1 MVLSVGAA
9 NARATEPRAIS
20 PVQNQGGGK
29 QEQGMTSSY
38 DIFGRLI
45 MDHELHRDLLDA
57 LGETQ
62 GESEERAELFERLT
76 KEVKSHAAA
85 EEQALYS
92 TMMRKPE
99 TTDETR
105 HSVAEHQEIQEL
117 LNDLAATPMSSGA
130 WMTKFKTLR
139 DRYLHHIDEE
149 ESENFHDYARYL
161 TEEDERHMRAVFDR
175 RKQAECAEVEVTP
188 EALEDAKA

>member
-1 MVLSVGAA
+1 MPAV
-9 NARATEPRAIS
+9 P
-20 PVQNQGGGK
+20 
-29 QEQGMTSSY
+29 

-62 GESEERAELFERLT
+62 GECEERSELFERFT

-105 HSVAEHQEIQEL
+105 HSVAEHQRIEL
-117 LNDLAATPMSSGA
+117 LLDEWRATGVRLDDLVTHVVVHELG
-130 WMTKFKTLR
+130 
-139 DRYLHHIDEE
+139 HHFGFSDDTM
-149 ESENFHDYARYL
+149 HR
-161 TEEDERHMRAVFDR
+161 
-175 RKQAECAEVEVTP
+175 
-188 EALEDAKA
+188 LEDGEEF

>member
-1 MVLSVGAA
+1 MPGNL
-9 NARATEPRAIS
+9 
-20 PVQNQGGGK
+20 
-29 QEQGMTSSY
+29 

-57 LGETQ
+57 LEETQ
-62 GESEERAELFERLT
+62 GESDERAELFERLT
-76 KEVKSHAAA
+76 KEIKSHAAA

-117 LNDLAATPMSSGA
+117 LNDLAATPMASGA
-130 WMTKFKTLR
+130 WLTKLR
-139 DRYLHHIDEE
+139 ELSDHYLHHIDEE
-149 ESENFHDYARYL
+149 ESENFHDFAKYL
-161 TEEDERHMRAVFDR
+161 TPEDEQHMRAVFER
-175 RKQAECAEVEVTP
+175 RKQAERAEAEVTP
-188 EALEDAKA
+188 ELLADAKA

>member
-1 MVLSVGAA
+1 MSD
-9 NARATEPRAIS
+9 S
-20 PVQNQGGGK
+20 F
-29 QEQGMTSSY
+29 

-62 GESEERAELFERLT
+62 GDSDERAELFERLT

-117 LNDLAATPMSSGA
+117 LNDLAATPMGSGA
-130 WMTKFKTLR
+130 WLTKLR
-139 DRYLHHIDEE
+139 EFSERYLHHIDEE
-149 ESENFHDYARYL
+149 ESENFHDYAKYL
-161 TEEDERHMRAVFDR
+161 TDEDERHMRQVFER
-175 RKQAECAEVEVTP
+175 RKQAECAEAEITP
-188 EALEDAKA
+188 ELLEDAKA

>member
-1 MVLSVGAA
+1 MLAV
-9 NARATEPRAIS
+9 P
-20 PVQNQGGGK
+20 
-29 QEQGMTSSY
+29 
-38 DIFGRLI
+38 DIFSRLI

-62 GESEERAELFERLT
+62 GESDERAELFERFT

-105 HSVAEHQEIQEL
+105 HSVAEHKRIEEM

-130 WMTKFKTLR
+130 WMTKFKALR
-139 DRYLHHIDEE
+139 DCYLHHIDEE
-149 ESENFHDYARYL
+149 EAENFPDYARYL
-161 TEEDERHMRAVFDR
+161 TQDDERHMRDVFER
-175 RKQAECAEVEVTP
+175 RKEAECSEAEVTP
-188 EALEDAKA
+188 QPLEKAKA

>member
-1 MVLSVGAA
+1 MM
-9 NARATEPRAIS
+9 PAI
-20 PVQNQGGGK
+20 P
-29 QEQGMTSSY
+29 

-62 GESEERAELFERLT
+62 GECEERTELFERFT

-92 TMMRKPE
+92 TMMRKPQ
-99 TTDETR
+99 TTDVTR
-105 HSVAEHQEIQEL
+105 HSVAEHRRIEIL

-130 WMTKFKTLR
+130 WMTKFKALR
-139 DRYLHHIDEE
+139 DCYLHHIDEE
-149 ESENFHDYARYL
+149 EAETFPEYARFL
-161 TEEDERHMRAVFDR
+161 DHEDEQHMSAVFDR
-175 RKQAECAEVEVTP
+175 RKQAECEEAEVTP
-188 EALEDAKA
+188 EPLEDVKA

>member
-1 MVLSVGAA
+1 MTA
-9 NARATEPRAIS
+9 NT
-20 PVQNQGGGK
+20 
-29 QEQGMTSSY
+29 

-45 MDHELHRDLLDA
+45 MDHELHRDLIDA

-62 GESEERAELFERLT
+62 GESQERAELFERLT
-76 KEVKSHAAA
+76 REIKSHAAA

-130 WMTKFKTLR
+130 WLTKFRELR
-139 DRYLHHIDEE
+139 ERYLHHIDEE
-149 ESENFHDYARYL
+149 EAENFPDYAKYL
-161 TEEDERHMRAVFDR
+161 SNEDEEHMREVFER
-175 RKQAECAEVEVTP
+175 RKQAECGQAEVTP
-188 EALEDAKA
+188 ELLEEAQA

>member
-1 MVLSVGAA
+1 MSA
-9 NARATEPRAIS
+9 NL
-20 PVQNQGGGK
+20 
-29 QEQGMTSSY
+29 
-38 DIFGRLI
+38 DIFGRLV

-62 GESEERAELFERLT
+62 GDSIERAELFGRLT
-76 KEVKSHAAA
+76 REVKSHAAA

-130 WMTKFKTLR
+130 WLTKFRELN

-149 ESENFHDYARYL
+149 ETEHFPDFARHL
-161 TEEDERHMRAVFDR
+161 TEEDEVYMRMVFDR
-175 RKQAECAEVEVTP
+175 RKYAECAEADVTP
-188 EALEDAKA
+188 ELLEDAKA

>member
-1 MVLSVGAA
+1 
-9 NARATEPRAIS
+9 
-20 PVQNQGGGK
+20 
-29 QEQGMTSSY
+29 MTSSY

-62 GESEERAELFERLT
+62 GESEERAELFERLNR
-76 KEVKSHAAA
+76 EIKSHAAA

-105 HSVAEHQEIQEL
+105 HSVAEHKEIEEL

-130 WMTKFKTLR
+130 WMTKFRTLNE
-139 DRYLHHIDEE
+139 RYLHHIDEE
-149 ESENFHDYARYL
+149 ESENFPDYAEHL
-161 TEEDERHMRAVFDR
+161 TAEDEAHMREVFER
-175 RKQAECAEVEVTP
+175 RKKAECAEAELTP
-188 EALEDAKA
+188 EPLEDAKA

>member
-1 MVLSVGAA
+1 MPAV
-9 NARATEPRAIS
+9 P
-20 PVQNQGGGK
+20 
-29 QEQGMTSSY
+29 

-62 GESEERAELFERLT
+62 GDCEERTELFERFT

-105 HSVAEHQEIQEL
+105 HSVAEHQRIEML

-130 WMTKFKTLR
+130 WMSKFKALR
-139 DRYLHHIDEE
+139 DCYLHHIDEE
-149 ESENFHDYARYL
+149 EAENFPDYATYL
-161 TEEDERHMRAVFDR
+161 TEADEQYMRTVFER
-175 RKQAECAEVEVTP
+175 RKNAERAEAEVTP
-188 EALEDAKA
+188 QVLEDAKA

>member
-1 MVLSVGAA
+1 MPSV
-9 NARATEPRAIS
+9 P
-20 PVQNQGGGK
+20 
-29 QEQGMTSSY
+29 

-62 GESEERAELFERLT
+62 GNSEQRAELFERFT
-76 KEVKSHAAA
+76 REAKSHAAA

-105 HSVAEHQEIQEL
+105 HSVAEHERIEEM

-130 WMTKFKTLR
+130 WMTKFKALR
-139 DRYLHHIDEE
+139 DCYLHHIDEE
-149 ESENFHDYARYL
+149 EAKNFPDYAEHL
-161 TEEDERHMRAVFDR
+161 TEEDERHMRAVFNR
-175 RKQAECAEVEVTP
+175 RKPAECAEAEVTP
-188 EALEDAKA
+188 ELLEDAEA

>member
-1 MVLSVGAA
+1 MKDSL
-9 NARATEPRAIS
+9 
-20 PVQNQGGGK
+20 
-29 QEQGMTSSY
+29 

-62 GESEERAELFERLT
+62 GESEERAELFGRLT
-76 KEVKSHAAA
+76 REIKSHAAA

-105 HSVAEHQEIQEL
+105 HSVAEHKEIEDL

-130 WMTKFKTLR
+130 WMGKFRTLNE
-139 DRYLHHIDEE
+139 RYLHHIDEE
-149 ESENFHDYARYL
+149 ETENFPDYAEYL
-161 TEEDERHMRAVFDR
+161 TAEDEQHMRKVFER
-175 RKQAECAEVEVTP
+175 RKQAERAEAEVTP
-188 EALEDAKA
+188 ELLEDARA

>member
-1 MVLSVGAA
+1 MGLRRRIA
-9 NARATEPRAIS
+9 NVCHAEPCVRS
-20 PVQNQGGGK
+20 PVQVTNAE
-29 QEQGMTSSY
+29 QEQAMTSSL

-62 GESEERAELFERLT
+62 GESQDRAELFERLT
-76 KEVKSHAAA
+76 REIKSHAAA

-92 TMMRKPE
+92 TMMRKPQ

-130 WMTKFKTLR
+130 WMTKFRALR

-149 ESENFHDYARYL
+149 ESENFHDYARDL
-161 TEEDERHMRAVFDR
+161 TEEDEQHMRAVFER
-175 RKQAECAEVEVTP
+175 RKQVERAEAEVTP
-188 EALEDAKA
+188 ELLEDAKA

>member
-1 MVLSVGAA
+1 
-9 NARATEPRAIS
+9 
-20 PVQNQGGGK
+20 
-29 QEQGMTSSY
+29 MTSSM

-57 LGETQ
+57 LAATQ
-62 GESEERAELFERLT
+62 GGSEERAELFERLT
-76 KEVKSHAAA
+76 KEIKSHAAA

-117 LNDLAATPMSSGA
+117 LNDLAATSMSSGA
-130 WMTKFKTLR
+130 WMGKLKTLS

-149 ESENFHDYARYL
+149 ESENFHDYASYL
-161 TEEDERHMRAVFDR
+161 TEADEQHMRAVFER
-175 RKQAECAEVEVTP
+175 RKQAERAHAEVTP
-188 EALEDAKA
+188 EPLEDAKA

>member
-1 MVLSVGAA
+1 MHSDL
-9 NARATEPRAIS
+9 
-20 PVQNQGGGK
+20 
-29 QEQGMTSSY
+29 

-45 MDHELHRDLLDA
+45 MDHELHRDLIDA

-62 GESEERAELFERLT
+62 GGSEERAELFERLT

-130 WMTKFKTLR
+130 WMTKFRTLR
-139 DRYLHHIDEE
+139 DRYLHHINEE
-149 ESENFHDYARYL
+149 EAKNFPDYARYL
-161 TEEDERHMRAVFDR
+161 TEEDEQHMRAVFER
-175 RKQAECAEVEVTP
+175 RKAAECAEAELTP
-188 EALEDAKA
+188 EPLEDAKA

>member
-1 MVLSVGAA
+1 
-9 NARATEPRAIS
+9 
-20 PVQNQGGGK
+20 
-29 QEQGMTSSY
+29 MTSNL

-76 KEVKSHAAA
+76 REIKSHAAA

-99 TTDETR
+99 TTAETR
-105 HSVAEHQEIQEL
+105 HSVAEHKEIEEL

-130 WMTKFKTLR
+130 WMSKFRTL
-139 DRYLHHIDEE
+139 
-149 ESENFHDYARYL
+149 NAQYL
-161 TEEDERHMRAVFDR
+161 TAEDEVHMRAVFER
-175 RKQAECAEVEVTP
+175 RKQAECAEAEVTP
-188 EALEDAKA
+188 ELLEEAKA

>member
-1 MVLSVGAA
+1 MM
-9 NARATEPRAIS
+9 
-20 PVQNQGGGK
+20 PV
-29 QEQGMTSSY
+29 TP

-99 TTDETR
+99 TTEETR

-130 WMTKFKTLR
+130 WLTKFRELR
-139 DRYLHHIDEE
+139 ERYLHHIDEE
-149 ESENFHDYARYL
+149 EAENFPDYARYL
-161 TEEDERHMRAVFDR
+161 TEDDEAYMREVFDR
-175 RKQAECAEVEVTP
+175 RKRAECAAAEVTP
-188 EALEDAKA
+188 ELLEDAQA

>member
-1 MVLSVGAA
+1 
-9 NARATEPRAIS
+9 
-20 PVQNQGGGK
+20 
-29 QEQGMTSSY
+29 MTGTL

-57 LGETQ
+57 LEETQ

-76 KEVKSHAAA
+76 KEIKSHAAA

-99 TTDETR
+99 MTDETR

-130 WMTKFKTLR
+130 WLTKFRELSE
-139 DRYLHHIDEE
+139 RYLHHIDEE
-149 ESENFHDYARYL
+149 ESENFHDYAKYL
-161 TEEDERHMRAVFDR
+161 TPEDEQHMRAVFER
-175 RKQAECAEVEVTP
+175 RKRAELAEAEMTP
-188 EALEDAKA
+188 ELLEDAKA

>member
-1 MVLSVGAA
+1 MNNSL
-9 NARATEPRAIS
+9 
-20 PVQNQGGGK
+20 
-29 QEQGMTSSY
+29 

-62 GESEERAELFERLT
+62 GESEQRTELFERLT
-76 KEVKSHAAA
+76 RDIKGHAAA

-105 HSVAEHQEIQEL
+105 HSVAEHKEIEEL
-117 LNDLAATPMSSGA
+117 LNDLAATAMSSGA
-130 WMTKFKTLR
+130 WMTKFRTFNE
-139 DRYLHHIDEE
+139 RYLHHIDEE
-149 ESENFHDYARYL
+149 EAKHFPDFAKYL
-161 TEEDERHMRAVFDR
+161 SPEDE
-175 RKQAECAEVEVTP
+175 
-188 EALEDAKA
+188 

>member
-1 MVLSVGAA
+1 MSASL
-9 NARATEPRAIS
+9 
-20 PVQNQGGGK
+20 
-29 QEQGMTSSY
+29 

-45 MDHELHRDLLDA
+45 MDHELHRDLIDA

-62 GESEERAELFERLT
+62 GESEERDELFERLT

-99 TTDETR
+99 TTEETR

-130 WMTKFKTLR
+130 WLTKFR
-139 DRYLHHIDEE
+139 EFSDRYLHHIDEE
-149 ESENFHDYARYL
+149 EGENFHDYAKYL
-161 TEEDERHMRAVFDR
+161 TPEDEQHMRAVFER
-175 RKQAECAEVEVTP
+175 RKQAECAEAEVTP
-188 EALEDAKA
+188 ELLEDARA

>member
-1 MVLSVGAA
+1 MPAV
-9 NARATEPRAIS
+9 P
-20 PVQNQGGGK
+20 
-29 QEQGMTSSY
+29 

-62 GESEERAELFERLT
+62 GGSDERSELFERFT

-105 HSVAEHQEIQEL
+105 HSVAEHQRIQL
-117 LNDLAATPMSSGA
+117 MLDDLAATPMSSGA
-130 WMTKFKTLR
+130 WMTKFKALR
-139 DRYLHHIDEE
+139 DCYLHHIDEE
-149 ESENFHDYARYL
+149 EDENFPDYARYL
-161 TEEDERHMRAVFDR
+161 TEADEQHMRSVFDR
-175 RKQAECAEVEVTP
+175 RKDAERAEAEVTP
-188 EALEDAKA
+188 RALEDAKA

>member
-1 MVLSVGAA
+1 M
-9 NARATEPRAIS
+9 RE
-20 PVQNQGGGK
+20 
-29 QEQGMTSSY
+29 QEQVMTSGL
-38 DIFGRLI
+38 DIFGLLI

-62 GESEERAELFERLT
+62 GESVDRTELFERLT
-76 KEVKSHAAA
+76 REIKSHAAA

-130 WMTKFKTLR
+130 WMTKFRTLR
-139 DRYLHHIDEE
+139 DRYTHHIDEE
-149 ESENFHDYARYL
+149 ESDKFEDYARYL
-161 TEEDERHMRAVFDR
+161 TDEDERHMRRVFDR
-175 RKQAECAEVEVTP
+175 RKAAECAEADVTP
-188 EALEDAKA
+188 QLLEDAKA